1 MKLEDRLKH
10 TIPKTLHIKE
20 EKTKS
25 PRENLAINSLALEL
39 IEEEKTDLILRTYT
53 HSNGIIIGK
62 SQTINDL
69 YPTNSQTQ
77 IAQRETGGAA
87 VVVDPQTTFC
97 YSIFFKQQNKR
108 INPRQTYQK
117 ILEPLAEL
125 LDKRLSNYFTHYI
138 GQYNSKNENRPLIGH
153 SMKSQTATSGI
164 QIDGIVHI
172 TPLTSSPLLKKIKLR
187 KLLYEPTSKREF
199 VTINQKHSPLFE
211 IQPNRLTQL
220 ENTQQPK
227 QLTLY
232 RDEEEEISQFL
243 TLQELGI
250 TTQQFEDRLRRGI
263 ETIFSNIRGEK
274 TTLTQAYD
282 TELFDSETISKLSQ
296 KYRPKKNGKQTL
308 KGHCFIYYD
317 EIERKNKPI
326 Y

>member
-125 LDKRLSNYFTHYI
+125 LDKRLSNYFTH
-138 GQYNSKNENRPLIGH
+138 SL
-153 SMKSQTATSGI
+153 
-164 QIDGIVHI
+164 
-172 TPLTSSPLLKKIKLR
+172 
-187 KLLYEPTSKREF
+187 
-199 VTINQKHSPLFE
+199 
-211 IQPNRLTQL
+211 
-220 ENTQQPK
+220 
-227 QLTLY
+227 
-232 RDEEEEISQFL
+232 
-243 TLQELGI
+243 
-250 TTQQFEDRLRRGI
+250 
-263 ETIFSNIRGEK
+263 
-274 TTLTQAYD
+274 
-282 TELFDSETISKLSQ
+282 
-296 KYRPKKNGKQTL
+296 
-308 KGHCFIYYD
+308 
-317 EIERKNKPI
+317 
-326 Y
+326 